1 MNMHL
6 KKTSAEPANSNVRQT
21 ANSSTPLN
29 RAFFIRTIRTSQIN
43 PFAYGAKCLI
53 SMVAYHGKGFAL
65 CCVPFDAVLQL
76 MIRCRQYQ
84 SLQTL
89 RAVTPKNTNGVILMI
104 YKFILLGKNRLHL
117 SIFAN
122 NEQQARNRV
131 NLSNAICYARI
142 NPKQYRTLSG
152 NA

>member
-29 RAFFIRTIRTSQIN
+29 RAFFIRTLRTSQIN

-89 RAVTPKNTNGVILMI
+89 RAVTPKNTNGVTLMI

>member
-6 KKTSAEPANSNVRQT
+6 KKTSAEPQNSNIRQL

-65 CCVPFDAVLQL
+65 CCVPVDAVSEL

-84 SLQTL
+84 SLRTL
-89 RAVTPKNTNGVILMI
+89 RAVTPIMTTGVTLMI